1 MNLGVEGSFS
11 NLDENAAPLLGSD
24 VHLQGLQNFEG
35 LRLGGLK
42 ALSDDPRVEAFTDVE
57 FGLLQELAD
66 QQNGGGCAVASHV
79 IL

>member
-1 MNLGVEGSFS
+1 
-11 NLDENAAPLLGSD
+11 
-24 VHLQGLQNFEG
+24 
-35 LRLGGLK
+35 
-42 ALSDDPRVEAFTDVE
+42 VEAFTDVE